1 VALRALFR
9 SPWHLVGVIGSSLA
23 AWTLASIIV
32 HLLLL
37 ATGSDLSFGVTM
49 SLWPLAIFAGMVPVT
64 VAGMGTR
71 DAAFLIALRASVDV
85 PVREESVLAAT
96 LGYSLIA
103 TWLLVILGLPF
114 AIRLAMTLTHSRERT
129 NHA

>member
-1 VALRALFR
+1 M
-9 SPWHLVGVIGSSLA
+9 IGSSLA
-23 AWTLASIIV
+23 AWTFASIIV

-71 DAAFLIALRASVDV
+71 DAAFLLAVRASVDV

-129 NHA
+129 HHA